1 MAIKAGAPSRAP
13 APLSGRSGMA
23 SSKPGKAD
31 NRSGPRYLVIGRVAK
46 PWGIQGEVKVEIMT
60 DFPDRFSLLRKVYL
74 GPEAVPFALE
84 GFRLHQEAALLKLE
98 GCHDRAAVEKLRGQ
112 LVQIPIEE
120 AMPLEQDEY
129 YEYQIVGLAVWTAGG
144 KYLGT
149 VDEVISTGSND
160 VYVVRG
166 EGREVLIPAIEDVV
180 LEINL
185 AQGRLVVELM
195 EGLI

>member
-1 MAIKAGAPSRAP
+1 MTIKAGAPSRAL
-13 APLSGRSGMA
+13 ASPLDRSGMA
-23 SSKPGKAD
+23 GSKPGETD

-46 PWGIQGEVKVEIMT
+46 PWGMWGEVKVEVMT

-74 GPEAVPFALE
+74 GPEAVPFALK
-84 GFRLHQEAALLKLE
+84 GFRLHKGAALLKLE
-98 GCHDRAAVEKLRGQ
+98 GCHDRTTVEKLRGQ

-120 AMPLEQDEY
+120 AIPLEQDEY
-129 YEYQIVGLAVWTAGG
+129 YEHQIVGLAVWTAGG
-144 KYLGT
+144 EYLGK
-149 VDEVISTGSND
+149 VDEVISTGAND
-160 VYVVRG
+160 VYLVRG

-185 AQGRLVVELM
+185 AQGRMVVELM

>member
-1 MAIKAGAPSRAP
+1 MKGSQAVG
-13 APLSGRSGMA
+13 G
-23 SSKPGKAD
+23 D
-31 NRSGPRYLVIGRVAK
+31 NEAGPRYLVIGRVAR

-60 DFPDRFSLLRKVYL
+60 DFPDRFSLLRRVHL
-74 GPEAVPFALE
+74 GPQAVPFALE
-84 GFRLHQEAALLKLE
+84 GFRLHGGAALLKLE
-98 GCHDRAAVEKLRGQ
+98 GYHDRTSVEKLRGQ

-129 YEYQIVGLAVWTAGG
+129 YEHQIVGLAVWTVAGE
-144 KYLGT
+144 YLGT
-149 VDEVISTGSND
+149 VGEVISTGAND

-166 EGREVLIPAIEDVV
+166 QGWEVLIPAIEGVV

>member
-1 MAIKAGAPSRAP
+1 ME
-13 APLSGRSGMA
+13 
-23 SSKPGKAD
+23 AD
-31 NRSGPRYLVIGRVAK
+31 NRAGPRYLVIGRIAR
-46 PWGIQGEVKVEIMT
+46 PWGIQGEVKVEIIT

-74 GPEAVPFALE
+74 GPEAVPFALKSS
-84 GFRLHQEAALLKLE
+84 RLHKGAALLKLE

-120 AMPLEQDEY
+120 AVPLEQDEY
-129 YEYQIVGLAVWTAGG
+129 YEHQIVGLAVWTTEGEH
-144 KYLGT
+144 LGA

-166 EGREVLIPAIEDVV
+166 KEREVLIPAIEDVV

-195 EGLI
+195 EGLV

>member
-1 MAIKAGAPSRAP
+1 MA
-13 APLSGRSGMA
+13 
-23 SSKPGKAD
+23 
-31 NRSGPRYLVIGRVAK
+31 GPRYLVIGRVAK
-46 PWGIQGEVKVEIMT
+46 PWGIQGEVKVEVIT
-60 DFPDRFSLLRKVYL
+60 DFPGRFSLLRKVYL
-74 GPEAVPFALE
+74 GPEAAPFALE
-84 GFRLHQEAALLKLE
+84 GFRLHKGAALLKLE
-98 GCHDRAAVEKLRGQ
+98 GCHDRTTVEKLRGQ

-195 EGLI
+195 EGLV

>member
-13 APLSGRSGMA
+13 APLSSRSGMA

-46 PWGIQGEVKVEIMT
+46 PWGIRGEVKVEIMT

-74 GPEAVPFALE
+74 GPKAVPFALK
-84 GFRLHQEAALLKLE
+84 GFRLHKGAALLKLE
-98 GCHDRAAVEKLRGQ
+98 GCHDRTTVEKLRGQ
-112 LVQIPIEE
+112 WVQIPFEE
-120 AMPLEQDEY
+120 AVSLEQDEY

-144 KYLGT
+144 EYLGT
-149 VDEVISTGSND
+149 VDEVISTGAND

-185 AQGRLVVELM
+185 AQGRMVVELM

>member
-1 MAIKAGAPSRAP
+1 MTDSQRAGA
-13 APLSGRSGMA
+13 
-23 SSKPGKAD
+23 D
-31 NRSGPRYLVIGRVAK
+31 NEAGPRYLVIGRVAR
-46 PWGIQGEVKVEIMT
+46 PWGIRGEVKVEIMT
-60 DFPDRFSLLRKVYL
+60 DFPDRFSLLRKVHL

-84 GFRLHQEAALLKLE
+84 GFRLHKGAALLKLE
-98 GCHDRAAVEKLRGQ
+98 GFHDRASVEKLRGQ

-120 AMPLEQDEY
+120 AVPLEENEY
-129 YEYQIVGLAVWTAGG
+129 YEHQIVGLAVWTAGG
-144 KYLGT
+144 EYLGT

-166 EGREVLIPAIEDVV
+166 EGPEILIPAIEDVV

-185 AQGRLVVELM
+185 AQERLVVELM